1 MLNKELSINYLIKE
15 SLTLNS
21 KSPLL
26 LLLHGFG
33 SNEADLHSFANY
45 LPDSYI
51 VISIRAPYTLPSGGF
66 AWYNINFDNDMNK
79 FNDHNQAK
87 NSIKLIM
94 KFLDE
99 VINKYSI
106 DSNDISLLGF
116 SQGTILS
123 YALGLNFPKRF
134 KKIIGFSGYIDE
146 AMIFTNTNKL
156 DYSNLN
162 LYVSHGTQD
171 PVIPVD
177 WARKSIEVLNKE
189 KISHKYKELDSGH
202 TISPDNFYD
211 FKSWLDSFNEL

>member
-15 SLTLNS
+15 STTLNS

-26 LLLHGFG
+26 LLLHGYG

-45 LPDSYI
+45 LPEHYT
-51 VISIRAPYTLPSGGF
+51 VVSIRAPHALPSGGF

-99 VINKYSI
+99 LIEKYSI
-106 DSNDISLLGF
+106 ESNDISLLGF

-123 YALGLNFPKRF
+123 YALGLNFPERF

-146 AMIFTNTNKL
+146 SMVFTNTNNL

-162 LYVSHGTQD
+162 LYISHGTQD

-177 WARKSIEVLNKE
+177 WARKSIEILKKE
-189 KISHKYKELDSGH
+189 KINHNYKEFVSGH

-211 FKSWLDSFNEL
+211 FKSWLDSSN

>member
-15 SLTLNS
+15 STTLNY
-21 KSPLL
+21 KNPLL

-45 LPDSYI
+45 LPENYT
-51 VISIRAPYTLPSGGF
+51 VVSIRAPHALPSGGF

-99 VINKYSI
+99 LIEKYSI
-106 DSNDISLLGF
+106 ESNDISLLGF

-123 YALGLNFPKRF
+123 YALGLNFPERF

-146 AMIFTNTNKL
+146 SMVFTNTNNL

-162 LYVSHGTQD
+162 LYISHGIQD
-171 PVIPVD
+171 AIIPVD
-177 WARKSIEVLNKE
+177 WARKSIEILKKE
-189 KISHKYKELDSGH
+189 KINYNYKEFDSGH

-211 FKSWLDSFNEL
+211 FKSWLDSSN

>member
-15 SLTLNS
+15 STTLNS

-26 LLLHGFG
+26 LLLHGYG

-45 LPDSYI
+45 LPEHYT
-51 VISIRAPYTLPSGGF
+51 VVSIRAPHALPSGGF

-99 VINKYSI
+99 LIEKYSI
-106 DSNDISLLGF
+106 ESNDISLLGF

-123 YALGLNFPKRF
+123 YALGLNFPERF

-146 AMIFTNTNKL
+146 SMVFTNTNNL

-162 LYVSHGTQD
+162 LYISHGTQD
-171 PVIPVD
+171 PIIPVD
-177 WARKSIEVLNKE
+177 WARKSIEILKKE
-189 KISHKYKELDSGH
+189 KINHNYKEFVSGH

-211 FKSWLDSFNEL
+211 FKSWLDTSN

>member
-15 SLTLNS
+15 STTLNS

-26 LLLHGFG
+26 LLLHGYG

-45 LPDSYI
+45 LPEHYT
-51 VISIRAPYTLPSGGF
+51 VVSIRAPHALPSGGF

-79 FNDHNQAK
+79 FNNHNQAK

-99 VINKYSI
+99 LIEKYSI
-106 DSNDISLLGF
+106 ESNDISLLGF

-123 YALGLNFPKRF
+123 YALGLNFPERF

-146 AMIFTNTNKL
+146 SMVFTNTNNL

-162 LYVSHGTQD
+162 LYISHGTQD

-177 WARKSIEVLNKE
+177 WARKSIEILKKE
-189 KISHKYKELDSGH
+189 KINHNYKEFVSGH

-211 FKSWLDSFNEL
+211 FKSWLDTSN

>member
-45 LPDSYI
+45 LPDNYT
-51 VISIRAPYTLPSGGF
+51 VISVRAPHILPSGGF

-99 VINKYSI
+99 VINKFSI

-146 AMIFTNTNKL
+146 AMIFTENK
-156 DYSNLN
+156 N
-162 LYVSHGTQD
+162 
-171 PVIPVD
+171 
-177 WARKSIEVLNKE
+177 
-189 KISHKYKELDSGH
+189 
-202 TISPDNFYD
+202 
-211 FKSWLDSFNEL
+211 

>member
-15 SLTLNS
+15 STTLNS

-26 LLLHGFG
+26 LLLHGYG

-45 LPDSYI
+45 LPEHYT
-51 VISIRAPYTLPSGGF
+51 VVSIRAPHALPSGGF

-99 VINKYSI
+99 LIEKYSI
-106 DSNDISLLGF
+106 ESNDISLLGF

-123 YALGLNFPKRF
+123 YALGLNFPERF

-146 AMIFTNTNKL
+146 SMVFTNTNNL

-162 LYVSHGTQD
+162 LYISHGTQD

-177 WARKSIEVLNKE
+177 WARKSIEIL
-189 KISHKYKELDSGH
+189 
-202 TISPDNFYD
+202 
-211 FKSWLDSFNEL
+211 

>member
-15 SLTLNS
+15 STTLNS

-26 LLLHGFG
+26 LLLHGYG

-45 LPDSYI
+45 LPEHYT
-51 VISIRAPYTLPSGGF
+51 VVSIRAPHALPSGGF

-99 VINKYSI
+99 LIEKYSI
-106 DSNDISLLGF
+106 ESNDISLLGF
-116 SQGTILS
+116 RQGTILS
-123 YALGLNFPKRF
+123 YALGLNFPERF

-146 AMIFTNTNKL
+146 SMVFTNTNNL

-162 LYVSHGTQD
+162 LYISHGTQD

-177 WARKSIEVLNKE
+177 WARKSIEILKKE
-189 KISHKYKELDSGH
+189 KINHNYKEFVSGH

-211 FKSWLDSFNEL
+211 FKSWLDTSN

>member
-15 SLTLNS
+15 STTLNS

-26 LLLHGFG
+26 LLLHGYG

-45 LPDSYI
+45 LPEHYT
-51 VISIRAPYTLPSGGF
+51 VVSIRAPHALPSGGF

-99 VINKYSI
+99 LIEKYSI
-106 DSNDISLLGF
+106 ESNDISLLGF

-123 YALGLNFPKRF
+123 YALGLNFPERF

-146 AMIFTNTNKL
+146 SMVFTNTNNL

-162 LYVSHGTQD
+162 LYISHGTQD

-177 WARKSIEVLNKE
+177 WARKSIEILKKE
-189 KISHKYKELDSGH
+189 KINHNYKEFVSGH

-211 FKSWLDSFNEL
+211 FKSWLDTSN

>member
-15 SLTLNS
+15 STTLNS

-26 LLLHGFG
+26 LLLHGYG

-45 LPDSYI
+45 LPEHYT
-51 VISIRAPYTLPSGGF
+51 VVSIRAPHALPSGGF

-99 VINKYSI
+99 LIEKYSI
-106 DSNDISLLGF
+106 ESNDISLLGF

-123 YALGLNFPKRF
+123 YALGLNFPKKY

-146 AMIFTNTNKL
+146 SMVFTNTNNL

-162 LYVSHGTQD
+162 LYISHGTQD

-177 WARKSIEVLNKE
+177 WARKSIEILKKE
-189 KISHKYKELDSGH
+189 KINHNYKEFVSGH

-211 FKSWLDSFNEL
+211 FKSWLDTSN

>member
-15 SLTLNS
+15 STTLNS

-26 LLLHGFG
+26 LLLHGYG

-45 LPDSYI
+45 LPEHYT
-51 VISIRAPYTLPSGGF
+51 VVSIRAPHALPSGGF

-99 VINKYSI
+99 LIDKYSI
-106 DSNDISLLGF
+106 ESNDISLLGF

-123 YALGLNFPKRF
+123 YALGLNFPERF

-146 AMIFTNTNKL
+146 SMVFTNTNNL

-162 LYVSHGTQD
+162 LYISHGTQD

-177 WARKSIEVLNKE
+177 WARKSIEILKKE
-189 KISHKYKELDSGH
+189 KINHNYKEFVSGH

-211 FKSWLDSFNEL
+211 FKSWLDTSN

>member
-15 SLTLNS
+15 STTLNS

-26 LLLHGFG
+26 LLLHGYG

-45 LPDSYI
+45 LPQHYTVVS
-51 VISIRAPYTLPSGGF
+51 VRATHALPSGGF

-99 VINKYSI
+99 LIEKYSI
-106 DSNDISLLGF
+106 ESNNISLLGF

-123 YALGLNFPKRF
+123 YALGLNFPERF

-146 AMIFTNTNKL
+146 SMVFTNTNNL

-162 LYVSHGTQD
+162 LYISHGTQD

-177 WARKSIEVLNKE
+177 WARKSIEILKKE
-189 KISHKYKELDSGH
+189 KINHNYKEFVSGH

-211 FKSWLDSFNEL
+211 FKSWLDTSN

>member
-15 SLTLNS
+15 STTLNS

-26 LLLHGFG
+26 LLLHGYG

-45 LPDSYI
+45 LPEHYT
-51 VISIRAPYTLPSGGF
+51 VVSIRAPHALPSGGF

-99 VINKYSI
+99 LIEKYSI
-106 DSNDISLLGF
+106 ESNDISLLGF

-123 YALGLNFPKRF
+123 YALGLNFPERF

-146 AMIFTNTNKL
+146 SMVFTNTNNL

-162 LYVSHGTQD
+162 LYISQGTQD

-177 WARKSIEVLNKE
+177 WARKSIEILKKE
-189 KISHKYKELDSGH
+189 KINHNYKEFVSGH

-211 FKSWLDSFNEL
+211 FKSWLDTSN